1 MDYTEE
7 TSMVIRPEVD
17 PDYVVTP
24 YLKELVDHGLAY
36 LKADFPIHFSGPA
49 GIGKSALAFY
59 VACKLNQPIIIMHG
73 DEEFGTSDLV
83 GGQYGF
89 RSKKLKDQYIHS
101 VIKSEEDV
109 SRRWVD
115 HRLTI
120 ACKYGFTLLYDE
132 FTRSR
137 PEANNV
143 LLSILEEKLLDIP
156 TMAEVEGSYLEVHP
170 NFRAIFTSNPGE
182 YAGIYKAQDAL
193 KDRLITIN
201 VGFFDKAT
209 EIEIARRRSGLSKP
223 DCSKIVDIVRAYR
236 RDGNYEHAPT
246 IRESIKIAKV
256 LKENKERPLK
266 RNDFFKKLCLHVLTK
281 EPHVMDINKTKTK
294 KAFKLIDELI
304 RKYC

>member
-1 MDYTEE
+1 MEREE
-7 TSMVIRPEVD
+7 STLVIKPELD
-17 PDYVVTP
+17 PGYVVTP
-24 YLKELVDHGLAY
+24 YIKELADHALAY
-36 LKADFPIHFSGPA
+36 LKADFPVHFSGPA

-59 VACKLNQPIIIMHG
+59 TACKLNQPIVIMHG

-89 RSKKLKDQYIHS
+89 RSKSLKDQYIHS
-101 VIKSEEDV
+101 VIKKEEDV

-170 NFRAIFTSNPGE
+170 KFRAIFTSNPGE

-201 VGFFDKAT
+201 VGFFDKDT
-209 EIEIARRRSGLSKP
+209 EVEITIRRSGLSKP
-223 DCSKIVDIVRAYR
+223 DTARIVNIVRAYR
-236 RDGNYEHAPT
+236 REGDYEHSPT

-256 LKENKERPLK
+256 LKENSERPVK
-266 RNDFFKKLCLHVLTK
+266 GNEFFKKLCLHVLTK
-281 EPHVMDINKTKTK
+281 EPHVMNVEEMKTK
-294 KAFKLIDELI
+294 KAIKLIDELI
-304 RKYC
+304 RRHC

>member
-1 MDYTEE
+1 MEREE
-7 TSMVIRPEVD
+7 SALVIKPEPD
-17 PDYVVTP
+17 GDYVVTP
-24 YLKELVDHGLAY
+24 YIKDMMDHAMAY

-49 GIGKSALAFY
+49 GTGKSALAFH

-89 RSKKLKDQYIHS
+89 RSKKLRDEYIHS
-101 VIKSEEDV
+101 VLKTEEDV
-109 SRRWVD
+109 SRQWVD

-120 ACKYGFTLLYDE
+120 ACKYGFTLIYDE

-156 TMAEVEGSYLEVHP
+156 TMAETEGSYLEVDP
-170 NFRAIFTSNPGE
+170 RFRAIFTSNPGE

-201 VGFFDKAT
+201 LGFFDRDT
-209 EIEIARRRSGLSKP
+209 EVAITKRRGKLSDR
-223 DCSKIVDIVRAYR
+223 DCEKIVDIVRAYR
-236 RDGNYEHAPT
+236 KEGNHEHSPT
-246 IRESIKIAKV
+246 IRESVKIAKV
-256 LKENKERPLK
+256 LKDNRQRPL
-266 RNDFFKKLCLHVLTK
+266 RGNDFFKKLCFHILTQEAHV
-281 EPHVMDINKTKTK
+281 VDVK
-294 KAFKLIDELI
+294 KAKNRKNLRLIEDLI
-304 RKYC
+304 KEYC